1 MPPIESLPP
10 LGLVTLAAIAALVLF
25 SLAAVSF
32 VTDPAIVTPVD
43 TQARLLTGAQKTAT
57 YNGTAVDLG
66 DGFAPSHGGLPVQTS
81 FNVTERDATTGN
93 ETYTAV
99 LEDSADNSSF
109 AAIGPTVT
117 ISAVGS
123 VKLHGKVARRYVR
136 VTLTLGGTTPIIT
149 YGDAYLSK
157 SPH

>member
-1 MPPIESLPP
+1 MPPIESLP
-10 LGLVTLAAIAALVLF
+10 LAGLAILVAVVVLSLVVTA
-25 SLAAVSF
+25 F

-43 TQARLLTGAQKTAT
+43 TQAKLLTGAQKTAT
-57 YNGTAVDLG
+57 YNGTAIDLG

-109 AAIGPTVT
+109 AAIGPAVT
-117 ISAVGS
+117 IAAVGS
-123 VKLHGKVARRYVR
+123 VKLQGKAARRYVR
-136 VTLTLGGTTPIIT
+136 VTFTLGGTTPIIT

-157 SPH
+157 SPQ